1 MIRRHIPVFLACI
14 VGAAAAALWLAN
26 RRVDVAL
33 PSFANVRESFRPS
46 DISLLDRDG
55 DILHERRV
63 DFQARRLAWTPLAD
77 ISPALQAAVI
87 AAEDRRFYRHGGVDG
102 WAILSALTRRL
113 VGEPLR
119 GASTISMQLATL
131 IEPNL
136 RQPRTPRTI
145 PQKWRQIRLALT
157 LERRWT
163 KAEIL
168 EAYLNLVSYR
178 PHSRGMASLALFVR

>member
-1 MIRRHIPVFLACI
+1 
-14 VGAAAAALWLAN
+14 
-26 RRVDVAL
+26 
-33 PSFANVRESFRPS
+33 
-46 DISLLDRDG
+46 
-55 DILHERRV
+55 
-63 DFQARRLAWTPLAD
+63 
-77 ISPALQAAVI
+77 
-87 AAEDRRFYRHGGVDG
+87 
-102 WAILSALTRRL
+102 
-113 VGEPLR
+113 
-119 GASTISMQLATL
+119 MQLATL

-178 PHSRGMASLALFVR
+178 GELQGIAAAARALFGKSPHGIADTEAAILAVLLRRPNTKLRSNVELCNEEN